1 MNIYGKISEFFIVNK
16 KLSFLILIAIVLWG
30 SISFLIMPKQ
40 YNPDIVAPAFAIN
53 VEFPNATV
61 DEVYHLVTKP
71 AEDVLNEI
79 PGVENIY
86 SKSIHGGRSSI
97 VVEFFVGEDLEKSM
111 IILRQKMSSRL
122 NLAPLG
128 VSEPYIASIDPE
140 DLPVMTLALHSDKM
154 NSVDLRKKA
163 FQLKDDIKQVE
174 GISIVEIVGGR
185 KREFQ
190 IILDPQRMKDA
201 NASLNEIEQ
210 VLGDT
215 SLLQDLGF
223 IKTKDKFFKIETQ
236 EQATTVEDIR
246 NIVIASN
253 IERNLK
259 IKDVADVVPGY
270 KERESFVN
278 YYKKDY
284 SAKDA
289 VFISVSKQKGANI
302 IDVSK
307 TINKRLGALKLQ
319 KPYLKGLEVDVV
331 KDEGRVA
338 SEEVGGL
345 VTNLIQ
351 AIAIVFIVLLCFLNY
366 RAAIIVACSIPITL
380 LTVLAL
386 GHLFGYS
393 INRITL
399 FALILSLG
407 LLVDSATVVIENIVR
422 NKKDDKQA
430 AKEDL
435 IPRSVSEVGAGL
447 LLSTLTTV
455 LAFIP
460 MLFVTG
466 MMGPYMGPIPFFV
479 STALIVSLIFAY
491 TLNPWL
497 AYVFCQYEVSSDI
510 ENKCG
515 ILCKTTKWFSAL
527 YKKMI
532 LSLLSSKKIRQ
543 KFLFSS
549 LLVLAFVMLFP
560 VVKLLRFRMLPKADR
575 EQMYIYVDLNRGT
588 SIERSNQ
595 ISEKAVSVLRNQENI
610 KSIQAFVGVPP
621 ILDFNGLFRGVKDRR
636 GSHQITLKLNLTHPD
651 KRKIPSEE
659 LAYQYREVLQKGLSK
674 YSDAKIMIVE
684 DPPGPPVRSTFF
696 VKVKSPNPEILK
708 EAVYTLEK
716 KVKTIGEV
724 KDIDNSSLEQIN
736 KYVLFVD
743 KQAAARAKVSV
754 GSISKELQTIFS
766 GRIIGVYHSD
776 YNLEQEYIVLR
787 LKRDLRDNI
796 DDLKKIFISNDL
808 GNHVPLSRFV
818 KVVNKDQEDV
828 LLNDNREK
836 VVYISGE
843 MGKRSA
849 AYAAIDLLGI
859 LNKFS
864 IPNMKVKLTKFNLFG
879 AEYFVEGYGDLKIE
893 IGGEWD
899 LTVKVF
905 RDLGTAMGVAIILIY
920 LVLVAQFRSFTIPA
934 LILGTIPLAMVG
946 VIPGF
951 ALMFLLGRLYFSAT
965 SMIGVI
971 ALAGI
976 VVNNA
981 IIFIEYVKQIA
992 STYSSLSDVL
1002 LEAGMTRMRPILLT
1016 SITTVLGSLVIASD
1030 PVWSGL
1036 AWAIIFGLSLSSV
1049 LTLIV
1054 FPSLI
1059 YEFLGEKWFK
1069 SLREE

>member
-1 MNIYGKISEFFIVNK
+1 M
-16 KLSFLILIAIVLWG
+16 
-30 SISFLIMPKQ
+30 
-40 YNPDIVAPAFAIN
+40 
-53 VEFPNATV
+53 
-61 DEVYHLVTKP
+61 
-71 AEDVLNEI
+71 
-79 PGVENIY
+79 
-86 SKSIHGGRSSI
+86 
-97 VVEFFVGEDLEKSM
+97 
-111 IILRQKMSSRL
+111 
-122 NLAPLG
+122 
-128 VSEPYIASIDPE
+128 
-140 DLPVMTLALHSDKM
+140 
-154 NSVDLRKKA
+154 
-163 FQLKDDIKQVE
+163 
-174 GISIVEIVGGR
+174 
-185 KREFQ
+185 
-190 IILDPQRMKDA
+190 
-201 NASLNEIEQ
+201 
-210 VLGDT
+210 
-215 SLLQDLGF
+215 
-223 IKTKDKFFKIETQ
+223 
-236 EQATTVEDIR
+236 
-246 NIVIASN
+246 
-253 IERNLK
+253 
-259 IKDVADVVPGY
+259 
-270 KERESFVN
+270 
-278 YYKKDY
+278 
-284 SAKDA
+284 
-289 VFISVSKQKGANI
+289 
-302 IDVSK
+302 
-307 TINKRLGALKLQ
+307 
-319 KPYLKGLEVDVV
+319 
-331 KDEGRVA
+331 
-338 SEEVGGL
+338 
-345 VTNLIQ
+345 
-351 AIAIVFIVLLCFLNY
+351 
-366 RAAIIVACSIPITL
+366 
-380 LTVLAL
+380 
-386 GHLFGYS
+386 
-393 INRITL
+393 
-399 FALILSLG
+399 
-407 LLVDSATVVIENIVR
+407 
-422 NKKDDKQA
+422 
-430 AKEDL
+430 
-435 IPRSVSEVGAGL
+435 
-447 LLSTLTTV
+447 
-455 LAFIP
+455 
-460 MLFVTG
+460 
-466 MMGPYMGPIPFFV
+466 
-479 STALIVSLIFAY
+479 
-491 TLNPWL
+491 
-497 AYVFCQYEVSSDI
+497 
-510 ENKCG
+510 
-515 ILCKTTKWFSAL
+515 
-527 YKKMI
+527 
-532 LSLLSSKKIRQ
+532 
-543 KFLFSS
+543 
-549 LLVLAFVMLFP
+549 
-560 VVKLLRFRMLPKADR
+560 
-575 EQMYIYVDLNRGT
+575 
-588 SIERSNQ
+588 
-595 ISEKAVSVLRNQENI
+595 
-610 KSIQAFVGVPP
+610 
-621 ILDFNGLFRGVKDRR
+621 
-636 GSHQITLKLNLTHPD
+636 
-651 KRKIPSEE
+651 
-659 LAYQYREVLQKGLSK
+659 LQKGLIK

-818 KVVNKDQEDV
+818 KVVDKDQEDV

-849 AYAAIDLLGI
+849 TYAAIDLLGI

-864 IPNMKVKLTKFNLFG
+864 IPNMKVKLAKFNLFG

-992 STYSSLSDVL
+992 SKYSSLSDVL